1 MITCGR
7 ELVAGT
13 DAMNQLL
20 PIVASSPLPAL
31 VAAAGER
38 ASIRVLE
45 FFAASGAG
53 AAAPLRQIHRARSE
67 RSGRNYFT
75 AAMISPPALCR
86 APRPRLV
93 QSPTPKI
100 ARFPARFTSPSV
112 PPWLRSRP
120 CRGLDQG
127 HARETRALVAPGVTA
142 DAALGARGASPRRPA
157 APRHNRRPRKGRAP
171 LADPAAAL
179 PP

>member
-93 QSPTPKI
+93 HRRRRKSRGFLRGLHLQACRRGCDQGHARCGRVRASSFLYGKIIRWPTPKI

-112 PPWLRSRP
+112 QQS
-120 CRGLDQG
+120 CRWSQI
-127 HARETRALVAPGVTA
+127 
-142 DAALGARGASPRRPA
+142 
-157 APRHNRRPRKGRAP
+157 RKGLRW
-171 LADPAAAL
+171 
-179 PP
+179 